1 MVCKVSC
8 MQKANWVVYSGITEF
23 KRDLS
28 SAPSSKAFGALQA
41 GYSSKIGYAAEPEAK
56 RWGNENKALARRN

>member
-41 GYSSKIGYAAEPEAK
+41 GYSGRTGYSAVPEAK
-56 RWGNENKALARRN
+56 RQENENKVLARRA